1 MLELGG
7 LFYLWR
13 LYSAS
18 GVTFFIVSESS
29 SPTGSKRFSRPQ
41 GWLIG
46 IAVSN
51 CHAVLPKL
59 YEGNFIFYMYIEN
72 FSLSKPGQL
81 GDMVLLLILK
91 RWILPFIS
99 KQGTLFSIFNV
110 SLEMWLN

>member
-46 IAVSN
+46 IGVSN

-59 YEGNFIFYMYIEN
+59 YEGNFIFYMYVYRKLFIVKTRTAGGYGSFVN
-72 FSLSKPGQL
+72 FKT
-81 GDMVLLLILK
+81 VNT
-91 RWILPFIS
+91 
-99 KQGTLFSIFNV
+99 TLYF
-110 SLEMWLN
+110 